1 MPTLDGQTITSG
13 TVRQF
18 EQGDWLAD
26 IATNSGTR
34 IPDGKRISLVVENI
48 VLSGAI
54 IRGNISGDVG
64 RYLVSGRPE
73 WDKPIPSRPRNAHRS
88 SASVLLQTVLSDILQ
103 DVFGS
108 SWQSIVVLPPAARL
122 GEHYERPGTSGD
134 VTVTGRELLALLKL
148 SWYVRNDGVTVFGT
162 RESGTVKPSDTPLVS
177 YRNDALGL
185 RAVMTEDPVAFVP
198 GLTFE
203 GEIIGE
209 VVYSITPEDITT
221 YTWPRKTSNVFAD
234 AIKTTLWRMFPKLF
248 FQGVYEYTTA
258 GLASSGRHDLRSTG
272 SRWLPDITL
281 GSFWTGAAGHR
292 ASLPIGTRVG
302 VAFMDSDPSRP
313 IMVSVEPI
321 TPTEVSWNH
330 APIDSQFVATNS
342 ISMTADVDAIVNAA
356 NVKLG
361 GAHAP
366 ALRSGDMLVLV
377 GAIIPGGPNTVQ
389 AVLSPFVPG
398 VDPPI
403 TPSPPTKVKA

>member
-18 EQGDWLAD
+18 EQGDLLAD

-34 IPDGKRISLVVENI
+34 IPDGKRVLLVVENMTFS
-48 VLSGAI
+48 VAI

-103 DVFGS
+103 DVFGA
-108 SWQSIVVLPPAARL
+108 SWQSLVVLPPAARL

-134 VTVTGRELLALLKL
+134 VTITGRELLALLKL
-148 SWYVRNDGVTVFGT
+148 QWYVRNDGVTVFGT
-162 RESGTVKPSDTPLVS
+162 RESGTVKPTDTPLVS

-185 RAVMTEDPVAFVP
+185 RKIMTEDLAAFVP

-209 VVYSITPEDITT
+209 VAYSITPEDITT

-234 AIKTTLWRMFPKLF
+234 AIKTILWRMFPKLF
-248 FQGVYEYTTA
+248 FGGVYEYTVDK
-258 GLASSGRHDLRSTG
+258 LQSRGRHDLKSTG
-272 SRWLPDITL
+272 SRWLPDIST
-281 GSFWTGAAGHR
+281 GAFWTGAAGHR

-302 VAFMDSDPSRP
+302 VAFMNSDPSRP
-313 IMVSVEPI
+313 IMVCIEPI
-321 TPTEVSWNH
+321 ASTEIGTQH
-330 APIDSQFVATNS
+330 LPIDSLFAATDS
-342 ISMTADVDAIVNAA
+342 ILLTATTDATIDAA
-356 NVKLG
+356 NVNLG
-361 GAHAP
+361 AALQNIALASPSLVTWIGLVTTAAATINP
-366 ALRSGDMLVLV
+366 A
-377 GAIIPGGPNTVQ
+377 I
-389 AVLSPFVPG
+389 VPPTG
-398 VDPPI
+398 Y
-403 TPSPPTKVKA
+403 TSTKVKA